1 MKKINDIRG
10 KNNQK
15 WILFV
20 VLLSFL
26 WVIKTNLVQATSLGD
41 GNQSTYS
48 AEVLAGLQAWID
60 SYNRRCAEE

>member
-1 MKKINDIRG
+1 MKNINFARR

-26 WVIKTNLVQATSLGD
+26 FCMKTNLVQATSSED
-41 GNQSTYS
+41 ENQSMYS
-48 AEVLAGLQAWID
+48 AEALAGLQTWLD
-60 SYNRRCAEE
+60 SYNRRSTKE